1 MAYVPNAGPYSK
13 AVLTP
18 DMMFPPAEAFST
30 QAAQHRAQAALLES
44 QYEQRRTASNLRE
57 ASYQSRNAE
66 EMHLHN
72 RMLENQIRQV
82 REHAIGAA
90 KTLDQMADLVRNID
104 AEQQNLDFKANK
116 EIGDAKT
123 VAEKSSLLA
132 ANQSYAR
139 YLTSRAEAHGANL
152 AAQYEREHGLLLD
165 SQTKA
170 LGSAPTPIAP
180 APNQSPGVATPLDT
194 KRHKNWGDDP
204 DKSPTQK
211 REEWSKEGEPAPGRQ
226 GDQISKEKVGVGEA
240 AGKSLWAKEGEP
252 STAIGQTPTPL
263 TSPRT
268 SVPSPLSGGGMSP
281 SGSGM
286 SGGGMG
292 SGMGSNPLSH
302 MMGGLG
308 SNPAQG
314 LTGMPNSASS
324 MSGATNAGGLS
335 NPGAAFARGFSS
347 SAGSVVPNTPIQSTS
362 GAGQLASGSGAG
374 PVTGA
379 TQSTGAI
386 QAAAGSGMHA
396 ASTPA
401 QTAATGPGAPLG
413 LMPSTG
419 MGAPAAA
426 GAGAGGQV
434 IPAGSSSTTTT
445 SGSTAGGAAPVGGN
459 AGATLVPAGVVS
471 AAAGARPQRR
481 LSPDAEAAAALA
493 WQLQH
498 ACRKV
503 GYPVDWAVGVF
514 RSEAGTETVVMS
526 SEGSGY
532 VPAGVYLPRS
542 ARLLVSDALV
552 DKVFRDRWFGWPDP
566 AQVLVEYSRL
576 RQDSGW
582 ELVAAA
588 TNGPVDAL
596 KNSGVE
602 YADSCTADR
611 SPLTMEMAAP
621 VLDDL
626 HVHRLQL
633 EYPDLFDRLNRLA
646 GAESAYV
653 ERILMPISS
662 ELIWG
667 VRGQEYPVELRKV
680 WDILTAGKSPAP
692 ELWAEYAS
700 VAATDFLTA
709 TVLRPDVAGGPE
721 EMKCKLYRDAW
732 VVSRAL
738 ENIAGWAAGSP
749 LPVADMVYAAAAT
762 DPGADIREKV
772 LVALVDVETELG
784 WR

>member
-1 MAYVPNAGPYSK
+1 MPYIGNGTYSHLIVT
-13 AVLTP
+13 ADLQTP
-18 DMMFPPAEAFST
+18 TAAAFT
-30 QAAQHRAQAALLES
+30 AAAQQHRMMAAATEQEQLRRQTANEVRESAVRSPGSEPMHEANRVLVQEYRIIKEAHLGTAEILERQAQVIQEVDTTHRSYDINAHEKIAAATTKAEIAAIVGQAHTGARAASVAGAAQFQALDARWARTAGAEVMRATQRLS
-44 QYEQRRTASNLRE
+44 QAPNPSPITPTPNTSPGIVRPLDDAKKKAPQTEPQREGPEKTASNDVPNDKGNLGKSAGKGLEDAHRLQDRTGPTN
-57 ASYQSRNAE
+57 ANAQTGSTSLPSAPIRNPTPSP
-66 EMHLHN
+66 MS
-72 RMLENQIRQV
+72 
-82 REHAIGAA
+82 G
-90 KTLDQMADLVRNID
+90 
-104 AEQQNLDFKANK
+104 
-116 EIGDAKT
+116 G
-123 VAEKSSLLA
+123 
-132 ANQSYAR
+132 
-139 YLTSRAEAHGANL
+139 
-152 AAQYEREHGLLLD
+152 
-165 SQTKA
+165 
-170 LGSAPTPIAP
+170 LGS
-180 APNQSPGVATPLDT
+180 G
-194 KRHKNWGDDP
+194 G
-204 DKSPTQK
+204 
-211 REEWSKEGEPAPGRQ
+211 
-226 GDQISKEKVGVGEA
+226 
-240 AGKSLWAKEGEP
+240 
-252 STAIGQTPTPL
+252 
-263 TSPRT
+263 
-268 SVPSPLSGGGMSP
+268 SGGGI
-281 SGSGM
+281 G
-286 SGGGMG
+286 SGGGVG

-324 MSGATNAGGLS
+324 MSSATNAGGLS

-347 SAGSVVPNTPIQSTS
+347 GAGSVVPNTPIQSTS
-362 GAGQLASGSGAG
+362 AAGQLASGSGAG

-566 AQVLVEYSRL
+566 AQVLVEYARL

-588 TNGPVDAL
+588 TNGPVDTL

-662 ELIWG
+662 ELMWG

-738 ENIAGWAAGSP
+738 ENIAGWAAASP